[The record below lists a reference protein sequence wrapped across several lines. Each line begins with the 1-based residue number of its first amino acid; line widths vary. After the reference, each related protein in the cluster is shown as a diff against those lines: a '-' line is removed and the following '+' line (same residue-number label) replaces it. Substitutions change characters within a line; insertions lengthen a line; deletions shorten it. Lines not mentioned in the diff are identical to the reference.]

1 MFAGEQ
7 GGPAV
12 TLLILVSS
20 LRAPFSTIPPP
31 THPPALASQCSA
43 TTGRI
48 KASRGESAESSCPLP
63 RGVWKPSFPKTAAAR
78 LNGRE
83 VEDGLKRGRRRDVI
97 DNISFGAYSCA
108 TSGITP
114 LSQAR
119 SPIVGAARVSSVVEH
134 EMGLVAPSF
143 APRCT
148 SLQLAD
154 LSPVWP
160 GLRLSAALNQ
170 ELYYNF
176 SLKSA
181 LTFVTTIK
189 TPFPRGL
196 SKVKAPEVEMTTPMM
211 LLLREIRA
219 SGRLLL

>member
-1 MFAGEQ
+1 MCHRCAH
-7 GGPAV
+7 P
-12 TLLILVSS
+12 S
-20 LRAPFSTIPPP
+20 LPYLPPRSPPTHSPSHPP
-31 THPPALASQCSA
+31 THPPSPSSA
-43 TTGRI
+43 QPRPGGSKRAAE
-48 KASRGESAESSCPLP
+48 KAQNLLVPFPVESGSPP
-63 RGVWKPSFPKTAAAR
+63 PPPFPKTAAAR

-148 SLQLAD
+148 SSQLAD

-219 SGRLLL
+219 SGRLFL